1 MKVLRNTLAIV
12 AVLIEA
18 FLFYAWAGERPRLRL
33 QRYRLALPGGAGAGL
48 RLLHLADQH
57 FAGDDW
63 VRRRRLR
70 HLRRLLPSLQP
81 DLILFTGDFLH
92 NDAGLDA
99 VEEMLRLLPPARLGR
114 YAVLGN
120 HDYVAY
126 SWSQFFDDAWRAVAD
141 APTPAQR
148 LAAAGQGLEK
158 IGRLGWQILRNE
170 RLRFARVPNN
180 LRELRALLELYDVQL
195 LENAAVSLPVHPGPA
210 ASPDQALWLAG
221 IDDPSEGAPDLAKA
235 LAAIPPAAAVI
246 LLTHNPDLGYIIPP
260 GGVALALA
268 GHTHGGQ
275 VVLPL
280 LGAVHT
286 QGTFLPRHHAAGYF
300 DDLPGGA
307 QMIVSRGMGESTPFR
322 FRCPPEVV
330 MIELVGNSEKGG

>member
-1 MKVLRNTLAIV
+1 MKALRNTV
-12 AVLIEA
+12 AVLAVLSEA

-33 QRYRLALPGGAGAGL
+33 QHYRLALPGGAGAGL

-57 FAGDDW
+57 FAGDNW

-70 HLRRLLPSLQP
+70 HLRRLLPSLRP

-120 HDYVAY
+120 HDYVEY
-126 SWSQFFDDAWRAVAD
+126 SWSQFFGGAWQAVAA
-141 APTPAQR
+141 APTLAQR
-148 LAAAGQGLEK
+148 LAAAGQSLAK
-158 IGRLGWQILRNE
+158 IGRLAWQILRNE

-180 LRELRALLELYDVQL
+180 LRELRALLELYDVHV
-195 LENAAVSLPVHPGPA
+195 LENAAVSLPAPPA
-210 ASPDQALWLAG
+210 LSARPEHELWLAG
-221 IDDPSEGAPDLAKA
+221 IDDPSEGAPDLTQV
-235 LAAIPPAAAVI
+235 LAAIPPTATAI
-246 LLTHNPDLGYIIPP
+246 LLTHNPDLAYDIPP
-260 GGVALALA
+260 GRVALALA

-286 QGTFLPRHHAAGYF
+286 QGTRLPRHHAAGYF
-300 DDLPGGA
+300 ADLPGGTH
-307 QMIVSRGMGESTPFR
+307 MIVSRGMGESTPFR
-322 FRCPPEVV
+322 FHCPPEVV
-330 MIELVGNSEKGG
+330 MIELVGDGEKA